1 MGVIDAYVAEL
12 GGALRGPRRA
22 KADLLAEAR
31 DGLMDAARAYEHR
44 GLDRDAAE
52 RQAVEE
58 FGGVQE
64 IAPGYQTEL
73 GLAQGR
79 RTALL
84 VFFVL
89 AAQPFGW
96 SATERL
102 AGEPSSREPGPVYVL
117 LDALVAWL
125 GVAAIVGGL
134 LAALACGI
142 GVRYLGARR
151 GLVRVTGV
159 FALAVVGVFGVL
171 SLLLT
176 VLTPV
181 ADARSLLTVTG
192 LPWTVTFLGAP
203 LAWIA
208 MSARRCLAAV

>member
-12 GGALRGPRRA
+12 AGALRGPTRA
-22 KADLLAEAR
+22 KVDLLAEAR
-31 DGLMDAARAYEHR
+31 DSLVDSARAYEHH
-44 GLDRDAAE
+44 GLDRDTAE

-96 SATERL
+96 SATASL
-102 AGEPSSREPGPVYVL
+102 VGDASKSSGPLYVL
-117 LDALVAWL
+117 LDALVVWL
-125 GVAAIVGGL
+125 GTTAIIAAL
-134 LAALACGI
+134 LAALACGV

-151 GLVRVTGV
+151 WLIQATGV
-159 FALAVVGVFGVL
+159 FALAVVGVFGL
-171 SLLLT
+171 MGLLLT

-181 ADARSLLTVTG
+181 ADARSLLTVAG
-192 LPWTVTFLGAP
+192 LPWTVTFLGGP
-203 LAWIA
+203 LTWIA
-208 MSARRCLAAV
+208 MSARRCLSAA